1 MLSNMRGFEWLII
14 LGVIILIFGVGRL
27 ANIGPAL
34 GKSIRG
40 FKKAVKGEDEE
51 NTTSTPATKQEKP
64 TNTTKPQ

>member
-14 LGVIILIFGVGRL
+14 LGVIILIFGAGRL

-40 FKKAVKGEDEE
+40 FKKSLKGEDEE
-51 NTTSTPATKQEKP
+51 NTTSTPAIKQEKT